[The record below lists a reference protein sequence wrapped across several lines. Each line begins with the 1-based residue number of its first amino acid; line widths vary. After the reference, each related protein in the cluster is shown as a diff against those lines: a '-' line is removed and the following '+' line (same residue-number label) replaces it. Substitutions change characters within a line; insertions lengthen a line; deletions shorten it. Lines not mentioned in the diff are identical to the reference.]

1 MKKDIITKDI
11 IKTITYDIAKHI
23 LNIKLSPNFKFVDKE
38 LQTIEKREA
47 DIVALCKIDNIK
59 QILHIEIQNSNDN
72 TMPRRMLRYY
82 NDIKIRFKTLKI
94 KQYIIYIGKD
104 KLTMKNNIKE
114 DNLNF
119 NYDIID
125 MHDIDCE
132 KLIKLDSPDALVLSI
147 LCDFKGKEELEVLT
161 YITKRLQELT
171 KDDEHKLG
179 KYMLIMETLSQ
190 NRNLKDKLRKAEDM
204 LRTTKYEDLPSYDI
218 GMERGIEQGIQR
230 GIEQGIQRGMEQGME
245 QGILHNKIKNAI
257 IMVKDFNLNPKDVA
271 TKLEISLDELL
282 SHLN

>member
-1 MKKDIITKDI
+1 
-11 IKTITYDIAKHI
+11 
-23 LNIKLSPNFKFVDKE
+23 
-38 LQTIEKREA
+38 
-47 DIVALCKIDNIK
+47 
-59 QILHIEIQNSNDN
+59 
-72 TMPRRMLRYY
+72 MPRRMLRYY

-230 GIEQGIQRGMEQGME
+230 GMEQGME